1 MNTAQVKPGSSV
13 AVFGCGGVGQAVIQG
28 ARIAGAARIYA
39 VDPVASKREIA
50 LQLGATDG
58 IDPGAAD
65 PVAEL
70 RQATG
75 GRGCDYTFEV
85 TGVPS
90 VTLQSWS
97 AARRGGTVTVVGMP
111 SMDAVVEFSGFAL
124 FADAKRLLGCVYGS
138 SQVRRDFPRLVQ
150 FVETGRL
157 DLGAMVSR
165 RIPLGDVNEA
175 FDAIESGEVIRSV
188 IDLQLTP

>member
-1 MNTAQVKPGSSV
+1 M
-13 AVFGCGGVGQAVIQG
+13 
-28 ARIAGAARIYA
+28 
-39 VDPVASKREIA
+39 
-50 LQLGATDG
+50 
-58 IDPGAAD
+58 
-65 PVAEL
+65 
-70 RQATG
+70 
-75 GRGCDYTFEV
+75 
-85 TGVPS
+85 PS